1 MIINSHSIKL
11 TGKAE
16 LSEPLE
22 IDKNYKVILQGSII
36 SSADHSNQ
44 NGTADR
50 TYILK
55 PVLVELIDEIG
66 VTIKVKDMRKMS
78 QKLRGTLRKEWQES
92 GENIDE
98 EKYYEREMNGI
109 IRERFDRN

>member
-78 QKLRGTLRKEWQES
+78 QNFAAHFVRNGKRVEKTLTKRNTMKE
-92 GENIDE
+92 
-98 EKYYEREMNGI
+98 R
-109 IRERFDRN
+109 